1 MVLPLPGTEIHRDL
15 IADGHSFDFLDLE
28 RYTVPVEGVSNISS
42 DKLSEFRENANNRLN
57 FEKNYNLT
65 RGDAR
70 MALKDFKRLSLR
82 YEFLP
87 KVWYHLGLAYEK
99 LNDFDNAKLAFLKT
113 HSIDPKYKD
122 VSSRISDKH
131 QSLDSQRLHVN

>member
-1 MVLPLPGTEIHRDL
+1 M
-15 IADGHSFDFLDLE
+15 
-28 RYTVPVEGVSNISS
+28 
-42 DKLSEFRENANNRLN
+42 N
-57 FEKNYNLT
+57 FENNYNLT

-70 MALKDFKRLSLR
+70 LALKDFKELSRR

-99 LNDFDNAKLAFLKT
+99 INDLDNSKSAFLKT

-122 VSSRISDKH
+122 LSSRISDKS
-131 QSLDSQRLHVN
+131 QSLDSQRLRVN